1 MHKLLHQHTYQQNR
15 LLINTRNVNKQS
27 VDMDILTQ
35 NVHNR
40 PLINIELLI
49 TQTERIQKSNKMCKT
64 RGLYT

>member
-1 MHKLLHQHTYQQNR
+1 
-15 LLINTRNVNKQS
+15 
-27 VDMDILTQ
+27 MDILTQ